1 MPVAPSGMGQ
11 VHLAD
16 GSVTNANETAMNL
29 ALSTYARNHNKN
41 DISSMKVLGFTNAS
55 HGNSIATLS
64 VSDPAVNSN
73 NYPTYDWPRADL
85 QKMVYPFSPN
95 QEENLAREQECMAN
109 VRSIVAQSREDN
121 ADVAGI
127 IIEPISAFENRQA
140 TPMFYKHLR
149 AFAQAEGIPFIVDET
164 RVGMGIT
171 GKMWAHEHWYLSER
185 DGGAPDIVTFGGR
198 AGISGFYST
207 KAYAVDAHAEM
218 EQNVNMVDVL
228 NYGVTWRA
236 IQDNN
241 LLDWV

>member
-1 MPVAPSGMGQ
+1 
-11 VHLAD
+11 
-16 GSVTNANETAMNL
+16 
-29 ALSTYARNHNKN
+29 
-41 DISSMKVLGFTNAS
+41 
-55 HGNSIATLS
+55 
-64 VSDPAVNSN
+64 
-73 NYPTYDWPRADL
+73 
-85 QKMVYPFSPN
+85 
-95 QEENLAREQECMAN
+95 

-140 TPMFYKHLR
+140 TPLFYKHLR

-207 KAYAVDAHAEM
+207 RDIGTASDD
-218 EQNVNMVDVL
+218 QNVNMVDIL
-228 NYGVTWRA
+228 NYGVTWKS
-236 IQDNN
+236 I
-241 LLDWV
+241 